1 MAEWILFN
9 GALQTGIEDMDS
21 FRIVLFSLALFSTIL
36 TASYLLNMYRKIFF
50 GKLLSHYE
58 KLRDVNRYAIIPM
71 VFIAALSLF
80 LGVYP
85 DPMINPV
92 IRYIDTIFSNTS
104 DVSSLP
110 INNDINTKGISS
122 TIDLK
127 EQNERFVVDNNH
139 RYVIYNLNVNDI
151 NNLEIK

>member
-1 MAEWILFN
+1 
-9 GALQTGIEDMDS
+9 
-21 FRIVLFSLALFSTIL
+21 
-36 TASYLLNMYRKIFF
+36 MYRKIFF

-127 EQNERFVVDNNH
+127 DQNERFVVDNNH

>member
-1 MAEWILFN
+1 
-9 GALQTGIEDMDS
+9 MDS
-21 FRIVLFSLALFSTIL
+21 FRVVLFSVAIFSTIL

-50 GKLLSHYE
+50 GKLFSQYD
-58 KLRDVNRYAIIPM
+58 KLRDVNRYAIVPM
-71 VFIAALSLF
+71 VFIAALTLF

-92 IRYIDTIFSNTS
+92 IGYTEAIFSNTP

-110 INNDINTKGISS
+110 IIKDINTKGISS
-122 TIDLK
+122 TIDFK